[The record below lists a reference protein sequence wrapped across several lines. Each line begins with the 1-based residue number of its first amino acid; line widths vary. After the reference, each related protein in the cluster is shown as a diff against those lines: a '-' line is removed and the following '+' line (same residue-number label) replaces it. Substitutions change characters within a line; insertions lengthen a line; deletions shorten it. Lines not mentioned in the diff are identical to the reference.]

1 MAVEAYERALSK
13 ARHRDDTQH
22 EALILY
28 KLGMAYLDAGQ
39 ARRAIEM
46 LEDANDRFKEQ
57 SKRDMEGQVLR
68 GLGAVN
74 VQLERWSEAVNFHTS
89 RALYRA

>member
-1 MAVEAYERALSK
+1 MTK
-13 ARHRDDTQH
+13 ARHRDDSQN

-28 KLGMAYLDAGQ
+28 KLGMAYLDAGEE
-39 ARRAIEM
+39 RRAIEM

-74 VQLERWSEAVNFHTS
+74 VKLERWSEAVNFHTS
-89 RALYRA
+89 GFISRVSSRTR